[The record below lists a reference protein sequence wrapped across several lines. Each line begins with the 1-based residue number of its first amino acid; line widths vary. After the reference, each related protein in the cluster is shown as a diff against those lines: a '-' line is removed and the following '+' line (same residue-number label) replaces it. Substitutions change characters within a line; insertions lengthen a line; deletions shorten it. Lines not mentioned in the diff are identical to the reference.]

1 MRKILL
7 LLAAAMTIG
16 HAKADEGMW
25 TMYDLDSTVYNIM
38 VAEGF
43 QLPYENLYSSPNAI
57 KNCVVNFSG
66 YCTGV
71 VVSPNG
77 LVFTNHH
84 CGFSA
89 INKHST
95 VEHDYMRNGFYAK
108 SYAEELPNENMFVS
122 FMKEQKDITA
132 RVESLIQGKGM
143 AEQESIIDSLTTDWC
158 SQCPSRWVSTAAK
171 PTTGCG
177 LDRLATSRCSASM
190 PTPRPTDQPNTLRTT
205 CPTTRRAGHPCRSKA
220 TRKTISR

>member
-7 LLAAAMTIG
+7 LLAAA
-16 HAKADEGMW
+16 GMW

-143 AEQESIIDSLTTDWC
+143 AEQESIIDSLTNVLTD
-158 SQCPSRWVSTAAK
+158 SVKQKDERQDTARHYRCFLRRK
-171 PTTGCG
+171 QVLRHHLSG
-177 LDRLATSRCSASM
+177 L
-190 PTPRPTDQPNTLRTT
+190 PRPQTGVHSAQVD
-205 CPTTRRAGHPCRSKA
+205 G
-220 TRKTISR
+220 

>member
-1 MRKILL
+1 M
-7 LLAAAMTIG
+7 
-16 HAKADEGMW
+16 
-25 TMYDLDSTVYNIM
+25 
-38 VAEGF
+38 
-43 QLPYENLYSSPNAI
+43 PYENLYSSPNAI

-143 AEQESIIDSLTTDWC
+143 AEQESIIDSLTNVLTD
-158 SQCPSRWVSTAAK
+158 SVKQKDKTLHVRRRNRQLDVAPTA
-171 PTTGCG
+171 
-177 LDRLATSRCSASM
+177 LRLLGGPHLCRPRDQRTSRI
-190 PTPRPTDQPNTLRTT
+190 L
-205 CPTTRRAGHPCRSKA
+205 
-220 TRKTISR
+220 

>member
-25 TMYDLDSTVYNIM
+25 TMYDLDSTVYNMM

-95 VEHDYMRNGFYAK
+95 CA
-108 SYAEELPNENMFVS
+108 
-122 FMKEQKDITA
+122 TA
-132 RVESLIQGKGM
+132 S
-143 AEQESIIDSLTTDWC
+143 
-158 SQCPSRWVSTAAK
+158 
-171 PTTGCG
+171 
-177 LDRLATSRCSASM
+177 
-190 PTPRPTDQPNTLRTT
+190 TPRATPRS
-205 CPTTRRAGHPCRSKA
+205 CPTRICLCRS
-220 TRKTISR
+220 